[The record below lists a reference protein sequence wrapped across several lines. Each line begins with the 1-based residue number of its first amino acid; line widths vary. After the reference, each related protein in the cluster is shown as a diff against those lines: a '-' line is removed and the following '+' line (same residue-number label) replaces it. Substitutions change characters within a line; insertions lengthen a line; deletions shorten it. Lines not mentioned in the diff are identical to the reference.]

1 MYGKGL
7 ALTLACTSPLFLQP
21 AVHFARFLAAGC
33 TPAMHFDQFLAGS
46 RALRTF
52 SCRGAI
58 SCKDL
63 GEVHV
68 ERPAGRPFRRA
79 LPPFPCRHPCTSPVS
94 LHEFASMQGF
104 RGSAHHRAG
113 IKGKCTASCRNKG
126 EVHVSPAAARPSS
139 RAFPQIS
146 ASRRKVRTQIGP
158 GGRTFRNPIQN
169 PSAGSAVRSGEP
181 LPQAGNDVACK
192 SDHYR
197 RRAVG
202 EPLRTDN
209 PAGGQRCGVWAKPLP
224 PEGRRRTPSGGR
236 TPKREGASC
245 RPGEPPSGRPAA
257 FDEALVGGQSDT
269 SACLMS
275 DLA

>member
-1 MYGKGL
+1 MNVFNLRGTWFSAHFPRFAAGCRTFPPYPCMKSSRCRDDGEMYGKGL

-52 SCRGAI
+52 SCRSAI

-104 RGSAHHRAG
+104 RGSARHRAG

-126 EVHVSPAAARPSS
+126 EVHVSPAAACRPS

-146 ASRRKVRTQIGP
+146 ASRRKVRTH
-158 GGRTFRNPIQN
+158 F
-169 PSAGSAVRSGEP
+169 GSPARRGEP
-181 LPQAGNDVACK
+181 LPEAGREVACGLG
-192 SDHYR
+192 HYR
-197 RRAVG
+197 RRDVG
-202 EPLRTDN
+202 EPLR
-209 PAGGQRCGVWAKPLP
+209 AGGPPDRETCGPNA
-224 PEGRRRTPSGGR
+224 GRVS
-236 TPKREGASC
+236 
-245 RPGEPPSGRPAA
+245 
-257 FDEALVGGQSDT
+257 
-269 SACLMS
+269 
-275 DLA
+275 

>member
-1 MYGKGL
+1 MRSSRCRDDGEMYEKG
-7 ALTLACTSPLFLQP
+7 LTLAVARTSAISLRASVHFPAFLAGRRTR
-21 AVHFARFLAAGC
+21 AVHFPSFPAA
-33 TPAMHFDQFLAGS
+33 S
-46 RALRTF
+46 RALRPIP
-52 SCRGAI
+52 CRGPI
-58 SCKDL
+58 SCKDF

-79 LPPFPCRHPCTSPVS
+79 LPPFSCTQACTSPVS

-169 PSAGSAVRSGEP
+169 PSAGSSVRSGEP

-224 PEGRRRTPSGGR
+224 PEGRRRTPTGGL
-236 TPKREGASC
+236 PRE
-245 RPGEPPSGRPAA
+245 P
-257 FDEALVGGQSDT
+257 
-269 SACLMS
+269 
-275 DLA
+275 